1 AQPPLEWKRVRVT
14 MELSKTPETILKDG
28 RLGLALSVDPAHT
41 NASAIPIM
49 YDFPTMA
56 SRLEVD
62 TTTPLE

>member
-1 AQPPLEWKRVRVT
+1 
-14 MELSKTPETILKDG
+14 MELSKTPEEIPKDA
-28 RLGLALSVDPAHT
+28 RFGLALSVDPANT

-62 TTTPLE
+62 TTTPIEGS